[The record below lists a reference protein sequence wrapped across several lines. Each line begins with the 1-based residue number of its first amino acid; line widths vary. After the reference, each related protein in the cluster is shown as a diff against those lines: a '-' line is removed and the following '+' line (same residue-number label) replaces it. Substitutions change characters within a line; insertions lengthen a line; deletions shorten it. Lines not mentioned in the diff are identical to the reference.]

1 MRCSG
6 LLPGF
11 WRSRQ
16 EWRDGLSAGIRGVTE
31 RVENCCGTQYCP
43 TALIDCKAASQAC
56 IGSVVRLSH
65 VFQLQTRKI
74 QKSHFYDSTQALD
87 ISFRT
92 AGHSNI
98 DSPKWLSQFLYM
110 EVTA

>member
-6 LLPGF
+6 LLPGSGGPGRSGETASLRESGGF

-31 RVENCCGTQYCP
+31 RFENCCGTQYCP

-65 VFQLQTRKI
+65 VFQLQT
-74 QKSHFYDSTQALD
+74 
-87 ISFRT
+87 
-92 AGHSNI
+92 
-98 DSPKWLSQFLYM
+98 
-110 EVTA
+110 

>member
-1 MRCSG
+1 MRRSG

-16 EWRDGLSAGIRGVTE
+16 EWRDGLSAGIRGGVTE
-31 RVENCCGTQYCP
+31 RFENCCGTQYCP

-56 IGSVVRLSH
+56 IGSGVRISH

-74 QKSHFYDSTQALD
+74 QKSHFYDST
-87 ISFRT
+87 
-92 AGHSNI
+92 
-98 DSPKWLSQFLYM
+98 
-110 EVTA
+110 